1 MDPNYES
8 AEEMDAKTSV
18 GVNANRSRTYT
29 SVSRRKSKYPKS
41 TLTQKIDEA
50 DHHSNYLSTE
60 STMRGSRTERK
71 FKNFHHTNGTDIPRT
86 NSMSEAGSVSSS
98 VLTMSGETEPEKVWH
113 YKDPSGNVQGPFTL
127 LQLSKWT
134 SYFPRDLRVW
144 LTFESEERSLLL
156 TEVLS
161 KQQTV
166 FTQTTSVTIS
176 TKATSAGIENKNNL
190 NLDQINALS
199 PTGYSLLN
207 SSVITLQSNKYSVPE
222 RESVNSPEDCLS
234 LSTSSI
240 PPKYVHTLNSQV
252 QCQTKQSA
260 FVQSPGSPCG
270 QTDLHHDGAHG
281 GCSGES
287 NHRHSNIA
295 LKSSIMAQ
303 TSYDGKSNVASHH
316 QYQHTSWSHQND
328 SKNSSQGVSVKDIS
342 KNLPTRVGK
351 DAPSPVFAW
360 SPSES
365 RTASSQHDG
374 SCLSS
379 TTNPNF
385 LDEHHS
391 SIASAKPKCCAPATP
406 IEDRGSSSPSGMLS
420 HSERVPICS
429 PQSAPSASVSDMCKI
444 EEIINQQRTLD
455 PDTLNASVNQSPE
468 SKIFPVS
475 SPDNQDIDREFPSPT
490 PRPENEEPVVD
501 NSGLKPASPENLAV
515 SHSCKMEEIVN
526 QHKILEAGASNP
538 SANHYPQSEVLHVSS
553 SNDKDLE
560 PESAR
565 SDNKEPAM
573 DNSLLTLTATANLT
587 MASASDSDTCKMEAP
602 VNQQKTLEEDVSNG
616 SINRSPRSNIFPVSS
631 TDNQDIEHA
640 HPDPTPRSENKEPTE
655 NLGTASA
662 SDTDTCKMEE
672 TMNHQKTPEEDISDA
687 SIKRSPCSNVFL
699 VSSTDNQDIERAY
712 PIPTPRS
719 RNKEPT
725 ENLRTTSASNTD
737 SCKMEAT
744 MNQQKT
750 LEEDISDAS
759 VNRSPCSNIF
769 PVSSTD
775 KQDIEHTCPSPTP
788 RSGNKEPSMDT
799 SGLMSVAPE
808 NLSTG
813 TNASNACKMEEILD
827 KKVTIDIDASSGSIT
842 PPSKVSLVSSPDNR
856 DIEQEFPGSA
866 PKSENKEPLVD
877 NSVLTSSAPENETTT
892 SASTTVGCKMEVL
905 DKKTTLETG
914 ASNGS
919 VAPSPRSEDFLVTS
933 DNQNIQRG
941 CPSPNPRPENKE
953 PIVDTTMLILE
964 APDNL
969 TTEVPGESPDAFAL
983 PKSGPPIG
991 KLDAME
997 SEFKGVEEIIQNGLY
1012 SESTVVTKGDM
1023 VIDPSCGAES
1033 IDVSDVLESLMEQRC
1048 ETSYMH
1054 GTTALEDFLAASD
1067 EEEPQCSSPI
1077 ALSPWGEP
1085 SYYQG
1090 DAVDSALW
1098 GVEDDSINAMWSLL
1112 SQTPTLQPS
1121 SGPGTK
1127 ASETLDIN
1135 EVALSH
1141 GINDFFQRGPMLGEE
1156 HVKNATLGAT
1166 TDWVLPGQVK
1176 SKPNDVSASSVDEN
1190 RGIVGWQ
1197 PSANQNLSAGTA
1209 SGIGHNLYLP
1219 GCEKTS
1225 ILSKSSSEASRK
1237 QESTGVSSS
1246 GEAIGNTNKSW
1257 NPPVI
1262 ASRGEQKNHRR
1273 GRYSEISE
1281 SWLLSSNNTRS
1292 RSDRFGT
1299 GGSSRS
1305 TSNGR
1310 SRVVCKFHE
1319 GGYCRKGASCSYLHT

>member
-1 MDPNYES
+1 
-8 AEEMDAKTSV
+8 
-18 GVNANRSRTYT
+18 
-29 SVSRRKSKYPKS
+29 
-41 TLTQKIDEA
+41 
-50 DHHSNYLSTE
+50 
-60 STMRGSRTERK
+60 
-71 FKNFHHTNGTDIPRT
+71 
-86 NSMSEAGSVSSS
+86 
-98 VLTMSGETEPEKVWH
+98 
-113 YKDPSGNVQGPFTL
+113 
-127 LQLSKWT
+127 
-134 SYFPRDLRVW
+134 
-144 LTFESEERSLLL
+144 
-156 TEVLS
+156 
-161 KQQTV
+161 
-166 FTQTTSVTIS
+166 
-176 TKATSAGIENKNNL
+176 
-190 NLDQINALS
+190 
-199 PTGYSLLN
+199 
-207 SSVITLQSNKYSVPE
+207 
-222 RESVNSPEDCLS
+222 
-234 LSTSSI
+234 
-240 PPKYVHTLNSQV
+240 
-252 QCQTKQSA
+252 
-260 FVQSPGSPCG
+260 
-270 QTDLHHDGAHG
+270 
-281 GCSGES
+281 
-287 NHRHSNIA
+287 
-295 LKSSIMAQ
+295 
-303 TSYDGKSNVASHH
+303 
-316 QYQHTSWSHQND
+316 
-328 SKNSSQGVSVKDIS
+328 
-342 KNLPTRVGK
+342 
-351 DAPSPVFAW
+351 
-360 SPSES
+360 
-365 RTASSQHDG
+365 
-374 SCLSS
+374 
-379 TTNPNF
+379 
-385 LDEHHS
+385 
-391 SIASAKPKCCAPATP
+391 
-406 IEDRGSSSPSGMLS
+406 MLS

-455 PDTLNASVNQSPE
+455 PDTSNASVNQSPE
-468 SKIFPVS
+468 SKVFPVS
-475 SPDNQDIDREFPSPT
+475 SPDNQDIDHEFPSPT

-526 QHKILEAGASNP
+526 QHKVPEAGASNP
-538 SANHYPQSEVLHVSS
+538 SANHYPQSEVLQVSS
-553 SNDKDLE
+553 FNDKDLE

-565 SDNKEPAM
+565 SDDKEPAM

-587 MASASDSDTCKMEAP
+587 MPSASDTDTCKMEAT
-602 VNQQKTLEEDVSNG
+602 VNQPKTLEEDVSNA
-616 SINRSPRSNIFPVSS
+616 SINRSPCSNIFPVSS

-640 HPDPTPRSENKEPTE
+640 HPDPTPRSETKEPTE

-687 SIKRSPCSNVFL
+687 SIKRSPCSNIFL

-712 PIPTPRS
+712 PNPTPRS
-719 RNKEPT
+719 GNKEPA
-725 ENLRTTSASNTD
+725 ENLRTTSASDTD

-759 VNRSPCSNIF
+759 ENRSPCSNIF

-775 KQDIEHTCPSPTP
+775 NQDIEHKCPSPTP
-788 RSGNKEPSMDT
+788 RSGNMEPSVDT

-813 TNASNACKMEEILD
+813 TIASNACKEEILD
-827 KKVTIDIDASSGSIT
+827 KKVTMDKKVTIEIDASSGSIT
-842 PPSKVSLVSSPDNR
+842 PSSKVSLVSSPDNR
-856 DIEQEFPGSA
+856 DIEQEFPGPAPA

-877 NSVLTSSAPENETTT
+877 NSVLTSSAPEHETTT
-892 SASTTVGCKMEVL
+892 SASTTVGCKMEML

-919 VAPSPRSEDFLVTS
+919 VAASPRSEDFLVTS

-941 CPSPNPRPENKE
+941 CPSPTPRPENKE
-953 PIVDTTMLILE
+953 PIVDTTILILE

-983 PKSGPPIG
+983 PKSGLPIR

-997 SEFKGVEEIIQNGLY
+997 SEFK
-1012 SESTVVTKGDM
+1012 
-1023 VIDPSCGAES
+1023 ES

-1054 GTTALEDFLAASD
+1054 GTTALEDFLAASS

-1121 SGPGTK
+1121 SAGLGTK

-1135 EVALSH
+1135 EVAVSH
-1141 GINDFFQRGPMLGEE
+1141 GINEFFQRGPMLGEE

-1166 TDWVLPGQVK
+1166 TDWVPPEQIK
-1176 SKPNDVSASSVDEN
+1176 SKSNDVSASSVDEN
-1190 RGIVGWQ
+1190 RGVVGWQ
-1197 PSANQNLSAGTA
+1197 PSANQNLSA
-1209 SGIGHNLYLP
+1209 
-1219 GCEKTS
+1219 
-1225 ILSKSSSEASRK
+1225 EASRK
-1237 QESTGVSSS
+1237 QESTIVSSS

-1292 RSDRFGT
+1292 RSDRFGN

-1305 TSNGR
+1305 TSNGQ

-1319 GGYCRKGASCSYLHT
+1319 GGYCRKGASCSYLHP